1 MFLFVLCW
9 DASHYKVINM
19 LNTIIHGDGYPL
31 IWGHGLMGSIAV
43 ESATGW
49 FHPAQPHATRRIRY
63 DARGHGES
71 MSGQSAAEHRWER
84 LGQDM
89 LRVADQYAGRPRF
102 ALGGQSMG
110 CASAL
115 YAALAAPDRVSHLV
129 LALPPTAWGSRPA
142 QVERYGKML
151 ELIRARGVGSLVNL
165 ARQFP
170 SMPEWLQRQRPE
182 DNQPALNEMA
192 RFEASRLEK
201 VLEGAMQSDLP
212 PLRGLSRLSMPTL
225 ILAWEGDSIHPLD
238 TAHRLAQTLPNARLE
253 VIASVEQL
261 AHWPT
266 LIEDFLATERHAE

>member
-1 MFLFVLCW
+1 
-9 DASHYKVINM
+9 M

-31 IWGHGLMGSIAV
+31 IWGHGLMGSVAV

-49 FHPAQPHATRRIRY
+49 FHLAQPHATRRIRY

-71 MSGQSAAEHRWER
+71 AAGHAAADHRWDR

-89 LRVADQYAGRPRF
+89 LRVADAHAGQPRF

-115 YAALAAPDRVSHLV
+115 YAALAAPDRVSHLI
-129 LALPPTAWGSRPA
+129 LALPPTAWDSRPA

-151 ELIRARGVGSLVNL
+151 ELIRARGVGSLENL

-170 SMPEWLQRQRPE
+170 SIPEWLRRQRPD

-192 RFEASRLEK
+192 RFEASRLER
-201 VLEGAMQSDLP
+201 VLEGAMLSDLP
-212 PLRGLSRLSMPTL
+212 PLHDLSALSVPAL
-225 ILAWEGDSIHPLD
+225 ILAWEGDSIHPLS
-238 TAHRLAQTLPNARLE
+238 TAHRLAETLPDARLE

-261 AHWPT
+261 SHWPT
-266 LIEDFLATERHAE
+266 LIEDFLAQERQPE